1 MNGRE
6 ADAQTFGAGE
16 NGTQFT
22 WNKRTCWGK
31 TLHEKALK
39 GDEEGVRNLLDADV
53 NDPRKEGADISLAL
67 VRARFAWIVPY
78 GQGMQRRDQLCTGQ
92 AIHLAASRGHVA
104 LLRLLIERMADLN
117 SQVTRDNQTNY
128 GVLQA
133 AIFRGGSGGSRQMI
147 EMLCSERGA
156 DISRTNANGDTGLHL
171 AFSTG
176 NEETILAVYDLMKS
190 NKCEKGS
197 WVFEGDRLRDE
208 SPLEIGIRSGMMNRE
223 SLARMAHC
231 AIMSGMLNK
240 KSLAIMA
247 QCSSVSPCYI
257 ASLKLFIN
265 RAPEC
270 IPSFLELW
278 GKREELAE
286 ALWPEQK
293 KEGTIPE
300 NERLTSDDLQKMLR
314 DCPGA
319 GKALMESST
328 FRPDDRS
335 DGYNKLP
342 ERVSLAPRNLLSRLL
357 GLSPFCFRFK
367 CFYETDTEWKEERK
381 WHSQLTTERPGRP
394 EEMKEIK
401 IVLCRVPDI
410 ITPGFFSAVLDAR
423 DGDKPALFLFQS
435 LPVRAAVSFT
445 FWKGAVWMDMLQF
458 IFSLWGLALLI
469 TMTWYAQ
476 DTEFCPEGLAN
487 PNNGNNA
494 TEAVLNRTQ
503 ETNQTAEEVLQY
515 LCNQQLA
522 SIFKSSLIT
531 DIRADQKPHERA
543 VVGDWIIAKGFVDL
557 LLEALQFGGCVATK
571 QIANYFRSGNLWDVF
586 RSILP
591 ILLLRFHA
599 CKPLQI
605 LVVLMYWMRLL
616 EGATLSQKIGH
627 ALLPLQNLVYGLFP
641 AMLFTIL
648 GFGAL
653 THALYAVHN
662 QTGDDRQQLWP
673 GAVWKTFA
681 RLIAQELDD
690 DKTPEDME
698 LLVLLF
704 GVLFFSVFMMNV
716 FIGVINDQYSEE
728 KKTVRTAFQ
737 SLRAKSC
744 LTHLLRM
751 SAVPCDLLTAQ
762 AAACLSTFC
771 VMTCIVLQVLAL
783 GETGWQLPDYWQFFA
798 FLLLKLCIF
807 LASFQCKGSE
817 FPWLTFIRGNP
828 KTRYLWICEPRD
840 YGEIDDDKMMPLPR
854 TSTRSMEHEQCLATV
869 PTADAAPTLPTL
881 LTSRPLAH
889 CTSCRL

>member
-1 MNGRE
+1 M
-6 ADAQTFGAGE
+6 
-16 NGTQFT
+16 
-22 WNKRTCWGK
+22 
-31 TLHEKALK
+31 
-39 GDEEGVRNLLDADV
+39 
-53 NDPRKEGADISLAL
+53 
-67 VRARFAWIVPY
+67 
-78 GQGMQRRDQLCTGQ
+78 
-92 AIHLAASRGHVA
+92 
-104 LLRLLIERMADLN
+104 
-117 SQVTRDNQTNY
+117 TR
-128 GVLQA
+128 
-133 AIFRGGSGGSRQMI
+133 
-147 EMLCSERGA
+147 
-156 DISRTNANGDTGLHL
+156 
-171 AFSTG
+171 
-176 NEETILAVYDLMKS
+176 
-190 NKCEKGS
+190 
-197 WVFEGDRLRDE
+197 
-208 SPLEIGIRSGMMNRE
+208 
-223 SLARMAHC
+223 
-231 AIMSGMLNK
+231 
-240 KSLAIMA
+240 
-247 QCSSVSPCYI
+247 CSSVSPCYI

-293 KEGTIPE
+293 PEGSIPE

-328 FRPDDRS
+328 FRPADRS

-381 WHSQLTTERPGRP
+381 WHSQLKTEPGRP

-401 IVLCRVPDI
+401 ILLCRVPDI

-458 IFSLWGLALLI
+458 IFSLWGLILLI
-469 TMTWYAQ
+469 TMTWHAQ
-476 DTEFCPEGLAN
+476 DTEFCPQGLV
-487 PNNGNNA
+487 NGNNA
-494 TEAVLNRTQ
+494 TETVETVLNVTHA
-503 ETNQTAEEVLQY
+503 TNQTAQKVLQD
-515 LCNQQLA
+515 LCSEQLA

-531 DIRADQKPHERA
+531 DTGAEYKPHERA

-571 QIANYFRSGNLWDVF
+571 QIASYFRAGNLWDVF

-591 ILLLRFHA
+591 ILLLRFYD

-627 ALLPLQNLVYGLFP
+627 ALLPLQNLVHGLIP

-662 QTGDDRQQLWP
+662 QDNDRQQLWP
-673 GAVWKTFA
+673 GAVWKTFS

-690 DKTPEDME
+690 DTMPEDME

-728 KKTVRTAFQ
+728 KKTVRMAFQ

-744 LTHLLRM
+744 LTHLLRT

-762 AAACLSTFC
+762 QAACMSTFC

-783 GETGWQLPDYWQFFA
+783 GETGWQLPDYWQFVA
-798 FLLLKLCIF
+798 FLLMKLLIF
-807 LASFQCKGSE
+807 TASFQCKGSD

-828 KTRYLWICEPRD
+828 QTRYLWICEPRD
-840 YGEIDDDKMMPLPR
+840 YGETDDDKMMPLPR
-854 TSTRSMEHEQCLATV
+854 TSTRSMEHEQCLAAV
-869 PTADAAPTLPTL
+869 PMADDAPTLPTL
-881 LTSRPLAH
+881 LMSRPLAQ